1 VCARKHASALAEPT
15 ASGQNARPFLER
27 SIVSASAEEFRT
39 LVRLALP
46 LMAAQL
52 LQMAQGVMDTIMAGH
67 LSAPD
72 LAGIALGLNVLW
84 PSQFL
89 VSGFVLA
96 ATPIIAQLRGAGR
109 VGEVGEI
116 VRQGF
121 WIVAFASL
129 VLMLFWRNVGFVYEE
144 LGIEPHTKEIAIGYM
159 HATSWGAFPL
169 LGYFLVRYLCEGMG
183 HTKPAM
189 YMALAALVLKWP
201 LNYAFMYGHWG
212 VPKLGGV
219 GCGWA
224 SAILWWA
231 EFFGMLLVTRMP
243 FVRVTGLFAKFSWP
257 KWSVLQRFLVIGL
270 PIGATGFAE
279 VFAFSLMGLLIGRFG
294 PETLASHQ
302 IVGNLNGMT
311 FMVPL
316 ALGMAT
322 TIRVGFNVG
331 ANDFDRARLSAMVAL
346 RAAALFALVVGVL
359 LLLGRFFVV
368 ALFSTDPQVTAL
380 AATVVIFVA
389 AYQLADDTQVVAI
402 GALRGYK
409 DTQVP
414 MWIALFGYWI
424 VAVPIACWLG
434 FGWLAREPL
443 GIYGFWAGMTAG
455 LAFVAV
461 AATYRLW
468 RTAGDAHRIARLAAA

>member
-1 VCARKHASALAEPT
+1 MRA
-15 ASGQNARPFLER
+15 PFFER
-27 SIVSASAEEFRT
+27 LVMSASAEEFRT

-72 LAGIALGLNVLW
+72 LAGIALGLNVMW

-89 VSGFVLA
+89 VSGLVMA

-109 VGEVGEI
+109 VPEVGEV
-116 VRQGF
+116 VRQAF
-121 WIVAFASL
+121 WIVLFASL
-129 VLMLFWRNVGFVYEE
+129 TLMVFWSNAGFVYRA
-144 LGIEPHTKEIAIGYM
+144 LHIDEPTRLIAQGYLF
-159 HATSWGAFPL
+159 ATSFGALPL

-183 HTKPAM
+183 ETRPAM
-189 YMALAALVLKWP
+189 YMALAALVLKLP

-212 VPKLGGV
+212 VPQLGGV

-231 EFFGMLLVTRMP
+231 EFFGMLLVTRLP
-243 FVRVTGLFAKFSWP
+243 FARVTGLFAKFSWP
-257 KWSVLQRFLVIGL
+257 DWAILRRLVVIGA
-270 PIGATGFAE
+270 PIGATAFAE
-279 VFAFSLMGLLIGRFG
+279 VFAFSLMGLMLGRFG
-294 PETLASHQ
+294 PETLAAHQ
-302 IVGNLNGMT
+302 IVGNLNGLT

-322 TIRVGFNVG
+322 TIRVGYNVG
-331 ANDFDRARLSAMVAL
+331 ANDFARARLSALVAL
-346 RAAALFALVVGVL
+346 RTAALFAVIVGSAL
-359 LLLGRFFVV
+359 LAARFFIVS
-368 ALFSTDPQVTAL
+368 LFSTDPKVNAL
-380 AATVVIFVA
+380 AAVVVIFVA

-409 DTQVP
+409 DTKVP

-424 VAVPIACWLG
+424 VAVPVAIWLG
-434 FGWLAREPL
+434 FGLFVVEPL
-443 GIYGFWAGMTAG
+443 GIYGFWTGMTSG
-455 LAFVAV
+455 LVFVAV

-468 RTAGDAHRIARLAAA
+468 RTAADVGRIARFASA

>member
-1 VCARKHASALAEPT
+1 MRAPI
-15 ASGQNARPFLER
+15 FER
-27 SIVSASAEEFRT
+27 VVVSASAEEFRT

-121 WIVAFASL
+121 WIVTFAAL
-129 VLMLFWRNVGFVYEE
+129 LLMLFWRNVGFVYAA
-144 LGIEPHTKEIAIGYM
+144 LGIDAQTLAIARGYM
-159 HATSWGAFPL
+159 YATSWGAFPL
-169 LGYFLVRYLCEGMG
+169 LGYFLIRYLCEGMG
-183 HTKPAM
+183 ETRPAM
-189 YMALAALVLKWP
+189 YMALAALLVKLP

-212 VPKLGGV
+212 VPRLGGV
-219 GCGWA
+219 GCGWS

-231 EFFGMLLVTRMP
+231 EFFGMVLVARLP

-257 KWSVLQRFLVIGL
+257 QWTVLKRFVAIGA

-322 TIRVGFNVG
+322 TIRVGYNVG

-346 RAAALFALVVGVL
+346 RAAALFAVVVGVIL
-359 LLLGRFFVV
+359 LLARFFVV
-368 ALFSTDPQVTAL
+368 ALFSTDPKVTAL

-424 VAVPIACWLG
+424 VAVPIACALG
-434 FGWLAREPL
+434 FGWLAFEPL
-443 GIYGFWAGMTAG
+443 GIYGFWSGMTAG
-455 LAFVAV
+455 LAFVAF
-461 AATYRLW
+461 AAIFRLW
-468 RTAGDAHRIARLAAA
+468 RTAIDPTRIARLASR

>member
-1 VCARKHASALAEPT
+1 
-15 ASGQNARPFLER
+15 
-27 SIVSASAEEFRT
+27 
-39 LVRLALP
+39 
-46 LMAAQL
+46 
-52 LQMAQGVMDTIMAGH
+52 
-67 LSAPD
+67 
-72 LAGIALGLNVLW
+72 
-84 PSQFL
+84 
-89 VSGFVLA
+89 
-96 ATPIIAQLRGAGR
+96 
-109 VGEVGEI
+109 
-116 VRQGF
+116 
-121 WIVAFASL
+121 
-129 VLMLFWRNVGFVYEE
+129 
-144 LGIEPHTKEIAIGYM
+144 
-159 HATSWGAFPL
+159 
-169 LGYFLVRYLCEGMG
+169 
-183 HTKPAM
+183 
-189 YMALAALVLKWP
+189 
-201 LNYAFMYGHWG
+201 
-212 VPKLGGV
+212 
-219 GCGWA
+219 
-224 SAILWWA
+224 
-231 EFFGMLLVTRMP
+231 MLLVTRMP

-257 KWSVLQRFLVIGL
+257 KWSVLQRFFVIGL

-346 RAAALFALVVGVL
+346 RAAALFAVVVGTL

-368 ALFSTDPQVTAL
+368 ALFSTDPEVTAL

-434 FGWLAREPL
+434 FGWLAWKPL
-443 GIYGFWAGMTAG
+443 GIYGFWTGMTAG

-468 RTAGDAHRIARLAAA
+468 RTAADPRLIARLAST

>member
-1 VCARKHASALAEPT
+1 
-15 ASGQNARPFLER
+15 
-27 SIVSASAEEFRT
+27 
-39 LVRLALP
+39 
-46 LMAAQL
+46 
-52 LQMAQGVMDTIMAGH
+52 MAGH

-89 VSGFVLA
+89 SAASCWRQRRSSRSCAAPVGSAKSAKSCARVSGSLTFA
-96 ATPIIAQLRGAGR
+96 A
-109 VGEVGEI
+109 
-116 VRQGF
+116 
-121 WIVAFASL
+121 L
-129 VLMLFWRNVGFVYEE
+129 VLMLFWRNVGIRVRGAGYRAA
-144 LGIEPHTKEIAIGYM
+144 HDTEIAHRLSCTQRVGARFRCS
-159 HATSWGAFPL
+159 ATFSS
-169 LGYFLVRYLCEGMG
+169 RYLCEGMG
-183 HTKPAM
+183 ETSPAM
-189 YMALAALVLKWP
+189 YMALAALALKLP

-212 VPKLGGV
+212 APTLGGV

-224 SAILWWA
+224 AAILWWA
-231 EFFGMLLVTRMP
+231 EFFGMLLVRGCRSRASP
-243 FVRVTGLFAKFSWP
+243 DCSRNFPGRNGRCC
-257 KWSVLQRFLVIGL
+257 SVSSSSACRSAQ
-270 PIGATGFAE
+270 PAFAE

-331 ANDFDRARLSAMVAL
+331 ANDFDRARLSALVAL
-346 RAAALFALVVGVL
+346 RAAAIVRVDRRRTCCCCGDSSWSS
-359 LLLGRFFVV
+359 
-368 ALFSTDPQVTAL
+368 LFSTDPAGHRARRDGRASSLRRISWQTTRRWSRSVRC
-380 AATVVIFVA
+380 AATKTRRCRCGSRCSVIGSSQCRSRA
-389 AYQLADDTQVVAI
+389 GSASA
-402 GALRGYK
+402 GS
-409 DTQVP
+409 
-414 MWIALFGYWI
+414 
-424 VAVPIACWLG
+424 
-434 FGWLAREPL
+434 REPL

>member
-1 VCARKHASALAEPT
+1 VT
-15 ASGQNARPFLER
+15 
-27 SIVSASAEEFRT
+27 ASAEEFRT

-52 LQMAQGVMDTIMAGH
+52 LQMAQGVMDTIMAGR

-109 VGEVGEI
+109 VGEVGEV

-121 WIVAFASL
+121 WIVTFAAL
-129 VLMLFWRNVGFVYEE
+129 LLMLFWRNVGFVYVW
-144 LGIEPHTKEIAIGYM
+144 LGIDAQTLEVARNYM
-159 HATSWGAFPL
+159 YATSWGAFPL
-169 LGYFLVRYLCEGMG
+169 LGYFLLRYLCEGMG

-189 YMALAALVLKWP
+189 YMALAALILKLP

-212 VPKLGGV
+212 APKLGGA

-224 SAILWWA
+224 SATLWWA
-231 EFFGMLLVTRMP
+231 EFLGMLLVARLP
-243 FVRVTGLFAKFSWP
+243 FIRVTGLFDRFSWP
-257 KWSVLQRFLVIGL
+257 QGKQLKRFFVIGA

-294 PETLASHQ
+294 AETLASHQ
-302 IVGNLNGMT
+302 IVGTLNGMT

-331 ANDFDRARLSAMVAL
+331 ANDFERARLASMVAL
-346 RAAALFALVVGVL
+346 RAAALFAVIVGVGL
-359 LLLGRFFVV
+359 LLARFFVV
-368 ALFSTDPQVTAL
+368 SLFSTDPKVTAL

-414 MWIALFGYWI
+414 MWIALFGYWV
-424 VAVPIACWLG
+424 VAVPIACSLG
-434 FGWLAREPL
+434 FGWLLKEPL

-468 RTAGDAHRIARLAAA
+468 RTAGDVARIARLAAA